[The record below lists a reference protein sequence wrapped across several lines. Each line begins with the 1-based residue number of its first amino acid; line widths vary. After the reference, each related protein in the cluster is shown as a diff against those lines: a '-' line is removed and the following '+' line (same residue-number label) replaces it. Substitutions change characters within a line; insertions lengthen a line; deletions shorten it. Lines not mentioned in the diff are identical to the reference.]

1 MAQYVRQDNYAEYL
15 MHKDAPAVQPKN
27 LHQKI
32 QFEQEKKWKEGV
44 MTDPDAL
51 DAGWK
56 TFDEWSTLFE
66 PKKEPKEEKVKDNKK
81 KEDAEP
87 KKEDPIKAAIMKK
100 VQDGLVQ
107 QIVTTITE
115 ITCRALGPVQV
126 ALRASPTPLAHELGA
141 VVDAC
146 TAIVLSYRFGFNK
159 KKRFPFLRRLA
170 SDKMV
175 DLLMLMFDQNAETAQ
190 QAVETAQQAVDA
202 AVETTSNLQDAA
214 VATTSNLQDALP
226 DLMQQIQVS
235 FRTFADT
242 KMDDI
247 MATSGE
253 AALNSMAA
261 NAQRALAQA
270 GAVTG

>member
-66 PKKEPKEEKVKDNKK
+66 PKKEPKEEKDKDNKK
-81 KEDAEP
+81 KKDAKP

-126 ALRASPTPLAHELGA
+126 ALRASPTPVDQELGA

-175 DLLMLMFDQNAETAQ
+175 NLLMLMFAGSHGLLSHAP
-190 QAVETAQQAVDA
+190 AVDA

-253 AALNSMAA
+253 AALNSMAT

>member
-32 QFEQEKKWKEGV
+32 KFEQEKKWKEGV

-66 PKKEPKEEKVKDNKK
+66 PKKEPKEEKDKDNKK
-81 KEDAEP
+81 KKDAKP
-87 KKEDPIKAAIMKK
+87 KKEDPLQAAIMKK

-126 ALRASPTPLAHELGA
+126 ALRASPTPVAHELGA

-175 DLLMLMFDQNAETAQ
+175 DLLMLMFDQNAS
-190 QAVETAQQAVDA
+190 AVDA
-202 AVETTSNLQDAA
+202 AVE
-214 VATTSNLQDALP
+214 TTSNLQDALP

-253 AALNSMAA
+253 AARNSMAA

-270 GAVTG
+270 GVVTG